1 MILHPPGISART
13 SSDTMEPATPLVVTT
28 TKPLAIIAK
37 AALGKHAKIEF
48 LQSAKQSAH
57 DFVLSV
63 GSLEK
68 IHRAELVI
76 FIGDQMEPGI
86 AKALKGLPE
95 GKFIKVLDLDLDFV
109 ELKDNQRGNHLS
121 LDPHVWLNPYNAN
134 TIARAIQ
141 GVFGFSQQDIITEI
155 QILAI
160 EENLASVM
168 ELSYIS
174 HHDMLGHFIKAFK
187 VSKGRSLREANGARK
202 GAKSQY
208 VLRKFAKEN
217 DVKCVFVEPQY
228 GDKDAFVVASSL
240 DLPLRTLDA
249 QGANQQLSETGYAE
263 FIQTFT
269 AQFKACFS

>member
-1 MILHPPGISART
+1 
-13 SSDTMEPATPLVVTT
+13 MEPNRPLIVTT

-48 LQSAKQSAH
+48 LQSAKQSSH
-57 DFVLSV
+57 DIVLSV
-63 GSLEK
+63 GSFEK
-68 IHRAELVI
+68 MHRADLVI

-95 GKFIKVLDLDLDFV
+95 GRFIKVLDLDLDFV
-109 ELKDNQRGNHLS
+109 ESKDNQEANHYN
-121 LDPHVWLNPYNAN
+121 LDPHVWLNPHNAN

-141 GVFGFSQQDIITEI
+141 GAFGFSQQDIITEI

-174 HHDMLGHFIKAFK
+174 HHDMLGHFAKAFK

-263 FIQTFT
+263 FMQTFT

>member
-1 MILHPPGISART
+1 
-13 SSDTMEPATPLVVTT
+13 MEPTTPLVVTT

-76 FIGDQMEPGI
+76 FIGDQLEPGI

-109 ELKDNQRGNHLS
+109 ELKDNQRGNPLS
-121 LDPHVWLNPYNAN
+121 LDPHVWLNPHNAN

-141 GVFGFSQQDIITEI
+141 GAFGFSQQDIITEI

-208 VLRKFAKEN
+208 VLRKFAREN

-228 GDKDAFVVASSL
+228 GDKDAFVIASSL
-240 DLPLRTLDA
+240 ELPLRTLDA